1 MTQDP
6 RLDAARAILEA
17 AGIATADVQ
26 AAGHDGAIA
35 IVTSLT
41 PASVPQLAALAP
53 RIKAL
58 GFRYLTIDISESQ

>member
-1 MTQDP
+1 MTRDP
-6 RLDAARAILEA
+6 RLKAARAILEA
-17 AGIATADVQ
+17 DGFGAADVQ

-35 IVTSLT
+35 VVTTLT
-41 PASVPQLAALAP
+41 PACVPQLAALAP